1 MLRTN
6 QSFLDRT
13 ITLYAQQQRQ
23 EDIVV
28 RKYTKGQNLYDQ
40 GTASTRVM
48 VISEGIVKCYFTEAN
63 DKEYIVEF
71 LSVGEI
77 VGEIESIRHIPS
89 LCSIQAMTDVTV
101 YAFSKTYFR
110 ELLERDITWSN
121 MLLDVMAQRIVHTS
135 SRASYQQLYS
145 LEHSLHRLLEIQS
158 QQDMAIKKE
167 DMAAYLGISVRSL
180 NRELKKFLK

>member
-6 QSFLDRT
+6 PSFLDRT
-13 ITLYAQQQRQ
+13 MMLYVQQQRQ
-23 EDIVV
+23 EDIVIRQYV
-28 RKYTKGQNLYDQ
+28 KGQNLYVQ
-40 GTASTRVM
+40 GAVSNKVM
-48 VISEGIVKCYFTEAN
+48 VIREGIAKCYFTEAN

-71 LSVGEI
+71 LSIGEI
-77 VGEIESIRHIPS
+77 IGEIECIRPISS

-101 YAFSKTYFR
+101 YAFSKPYFR
-110 ELLERDITWSN
+110 ELLGRDITLSN

-145 LEHSLHRLLEIQS
+145 LEHSLNRLLEIQS
-158 QQDMAIKKE
+158 QQDITIRKE

-180 NRELKKFLK
+180 NRELKKLL

>member
-6 QSFLDRT
+6 QLFLDRT
-13 ITLYAQQQRQ
+13 ITLYAQQQRH

-28 RKYTKGQNLYDQ
+28 RRYTKGQNLYDQ
-40 GTASTRVM
+40 GTVSTKVM
-48 VISEGIVKCYFTEAN
+48 VISEGLVKCYFTEAN

-77 VGEIESIRHIPS
+77 VGDIESIRHIPN

-101 YAFSKTYFR
+101 YAFSKVYFR
-110 ELLERDITWSN
+110 ELLEGDITWSN

-158 QQDMAIKKE
+158 QQDIAIKKG

-180 NRELKKFLK
+180 NRELKKLLE

>member
-13 ITLYAQQQRQ
+13 TALYRQQQRQ
-23 EDIVV
+23 EDIVI
-28 RKYTKGQNLYDQ
+28 RKYIKGQNVYHQ
-40 GTASTRVM
+40 GVVSTKVM
-48 VISEGIVKCYFTEAN
+48 VISEGIAKCYFTEAN

-71 LSVGEI
+71 LSTGEI
-77 VGEIESIRHIPS
+77 IGEIECIRPIPS

-101 YAFSKTYFR
+101 YAFSKAYFR
-110 ELLERDITWSN
+110 KLLESDITLSN
-121 MLLDVMAQRIVHTS
+121 MLLDIMAQRIVHTS

-145 LEHSLHRLLEIQS
+145 LEHSLSRLLEIQS
-158 QQDMAIKKE
+158 QQDIVIKKE

-180 NRELKKFLK
+180 NRELKKLL

>member
-13 ITLYAQQQRQ
+13 TALYRQQQRQ
-23 EDIVV
+23 EDIVI
-28 RKYTKGQNLYDQ
+28 RKYIKGQNVYHQ
-40 GTASTRVM
+40 GIVSTKVM
-48 VISEGIVKCYFTEAN
+48 VISEGITKCYFTEAN

-71 LSVGEI
+71 LSAGEI
-77 VGEIESIRHIPS
+77 IGEIECIRPIPS
-89 LCSIQAMTDVTV
+89 LCSIQAMTDLTV
-101 YAFSKTYFR
+101 YAFSKAYFR
-110 ELLERDITWSN
+110 ILLESDITWSN

-145 LEHSLHRLLEIQS
+145 LEYSLRRLLEIQS
-158 QQDMAIKKE
+158 RQNIAIQKE

-180 NRELKKFLK
+180 NRELKKLL